1 LNYIYEEL
9 GFFTPLLCLSL
20 PPPVG
25 PTSSPFRVTEFEAR
39 RPPHSPLRA
48 RPRQS
53 PLHSVVTTS
62 PLLSRRDIHR
72 RRWGHGAR
80 VGFCAR
86 DLAPFLARR
95 RDIHRRRALVSSLS
109 LVRIWPPS
117 SSLAGSGGKRP
128 PHPSLT
134 TAAGGSRWRAAG
146 SYRRAAGSDGGA
158 ANAGTG
164 LSSSPSLFS
173 LRLPH
178 CALSPFPDLEPARTL
193 ELRWRRTRMRGCSA
207 PSSFSASSSAAALQ
221 RRLQLDPGTTMAAL
235 GFRFGIGLAGG
246 LSQWARRWA
255 LGFFFVFSK

>member
-1 LNYIYEEL
+1 MNYIYEEL
-9 GFFTPLLCLSL
+9 GFSTPLLCLSL

-25 PTSSPFRVTEFEAR
+25 PTSSPFRATESEAR

-95 RDIHRRRALVSSLS
+95 RDIHGRRALVSSLS
-109 LVRIWPPS
+109 LVRIGPPS
-117 SSLAGSGGKRP
+117 SSLARSGGRRP

-146 SYRRAAGSDGGA
+146 SYRRAAGSDGSRPDPVNA
-158 ANAGTG
+158 ATVA
-164 LSSSPSLFS
+164 LPMQVQVS
-173 LRLPH
+173 LRLPRSS
-178 CALSPFPDLEPARTL
+178 LFVSLTVPSP
-193 ELRWRRTRMRGCSA
+193 
-207 PSSFSASSSAAALQ
+207 
-221 RRLQLDPGTTMAAL
+221 
-235 GFRFGIGLAGG
+235 
-246 LSQWARRWA
+246 LSQI
-255 LGFFFVFSK
+255 